1 MLLGAG
7 IWALGS
13 SSMGLSQLEI
23 KLEVVLPPV
32 SHLYILKGGEAKKKT
47 NARPAGVLTN

>member
-1 MLLGAG
+1 
-7 IWALGS
+7 
-13 SSMGLSQLEI
+13 MGPSQLEI
-23 KLEVVLPPV
+23 KLELVLPPV

>member
-1 MLLGAG
+1 MLLGVG

-13 SSMGLSQLEI
+13 GSMGLSELEI
-23 KLEVVLPPV
+23 KPELVLPPV
-32 SHLYILKGGEAKKKT
+32 SHLYILKGGEARKKT